1 MSNRTNAGAEESNRL
16 HRDLATAVVS
26 FHEAVARAAG
36 MTAAE
41 RKCAGLLA
49 ERGRMTPGELAQA
62 TGLTTGAI
70 TGIVDRLAKAGFAA
84 RVANPNDRRS
94 VIVEA
99 RRTEALIA
107 LFGPIFASL
116 SERMDRLDS
125 RYSDE
130 ERALILRH
138 LADTIAIL
146 REETAKLLSTPAG
159 SSPSLPR
166 TRSPDG

>member
-1 MSNRTNAGAEESNRL
+1 MVKRVSAGAAESNSL
-16 HRDLATAVVS
+16 HRELATTVVS

-49 ERGRMTPGELAQA
+49 ERGRMTPSELAQA

-84 RVANPNDRRS
+84 RVANPADRRS

-99 RRTEALIA
+99 RRSEELIA

-116 SERMDRLDS
+116 SARMDQLDS

-138 LADTIAIL
+138 LSDTIAIL
-146 REETAKLLSTPAG
+146 REETTALLS
-159 SSPSLPR
+159 SPPIGKR
-166 TRSPDG
+166 DA

>member
-1 MSNRTNAGAEESNRL
+1 MPRQTPDGAAESNRL
-16 HRDLATAVVS
+16 HRELATAVVS
-26 FHEAVARAAG
+26 FHEAVARAVG

-49 ERGRMTPGELAQA
+49 QRGRMTPGELAQE

-84 RVANPNDRRS
+84 RVAHPTDRRS

-99 RRTEALIA
+99 RNAELLMAMM
-107 LFGPIFASL
+107 GPVFASL
-116 SERMDRLDS
+116 SARMDKLDA
-125 RYSDE
+125 RYSE
-130 ERALILRH
+130 AERALILRH

-146 REETAKLLSTPAG
+146 REETGRLLAEP
-159 SSPSLPR
+159 PSGKR
-166 TRSPDG
+166 AA

>member
-1 MSNRTNAGAEESNRL
+1 MPKKASPGAAESNRL

-26 FHEAVARAAG
+26 HQEAVARALG

-49 ERGRMTPGELAQA
+49 ERGRMTPGELAQE

-70 TGIVDRLAKAGFAA
+70 TGIVDRLSRAGFAA
-84 RVANPNDRRS
+84 RVAHPTDRRS

-99 RRTEALIA
+99 RNADKLMAMMRPPFVALTA
-107 LFGPIFASL
+107 A
-116 SERMDRLDS
+116 MDRLDA
-125 RYSDE
+125 RYSDA
-130 ERALILRH
+130 ERAIIQRH

-146 REETAKLLSTPAG
+146 RAETATLLAG
-159 SSPSLPR
+159 R
-166 TRSPDG
+166 

>member
-1 MSNRTNAGAEESNRL
+1 MPKSPTATAGESNRL
-16 HRDLATAVVS
+16 HRELATAVVS
-26 FHEAVARAAG
+26 HQEAIARSVG

-49 ERGRMTPGELAQA
+49 ERGRMTPGELAQE

-70 TGIVDRLAKAGFAA
+70 TGIVDRLSRAGYAA
-84 RVANPNDRRS
+84 RVAHPTDRRS

-99 RRTEALIA
+99 RHADKLMGLMGPPFAALAAAMAKIDA
-107 LFGPIFASL
+107 
-116 SERMDRLDS
+116 

-138 LADTIAIL
+138 LRDTTAVL
-146 REETAKLLSTPAG
+146 REETARLMANPPGAE
-159 SSPSLPR
+159 R
-166 TRSPDG
+166 VA